1 MHTMT
6 LNTKQKQRQIMDR
19 LKPFCKMSNTDIAL
33 AADVS
38 PSLVSYVWAGVNKNQ
53 SVINT
58 ILLNLSDGWED
69 VISQDEI
76 ETLYDTIP

>member
-1 MHTMT
+1 
-6 LNTKQKQRQIMDR
+6 
-19 LKPFCKMSNTDIAL
+19 MSNTDIAL